1 MTIDS
6 PGPAVNFDPRA
17 KQRESEA
24 EFENLQAKIE
34 TLRVVADRLR
44 LRLIVGVVSTA
55 LFVLAFYETAM
66 LQPHREK
73 GMLPTEPPTPYIHYF
88 PGIEPYRR
96 ALVVHGLDSNKE
108 FMQIFC
114 SALADDGLEVYAIDL
129 PGHGDS
135 PAGFN
140 GLLARSTLE
149 QAVSI
154 LNPDI
159 AVGHSMGAALLIDLA
174 HDVKFRTL
182 ILMSPVTTQVN
193 GLEFEHTLVTTERW
207 DIPAV
212 NTFAPQLEGV
222 DLRKFEWGMHSSA
235 LVYPNQIREIVNWL
249 GGHSDRLRTVARLAW
264 LGFMFASA
272 IALAIVALP
281 RRLSPP
287 VAASPFSQTE
297 VFVSFVFAGGISLIV
312 QRFVVVLRWIRLYTT
327 DYMMSFLFVA
337 GLVLLARLTLRK
349 ESIASRSK
357 SAGISGAFAKA
368 VGAAAYVIVVLGLL
382 TGSHLI
388 HMTLSDGRW
397 WRFIVIAAASFPLF
411 LFDEMAVRRVGNG
424 WRNPAIGVATR
435 TLLIAWIATGVL
447 IFNRES
453 AFLVLLLGLILLF
466 WIGLWFFTALVRRNV
481 QNPAATALFAAL
493 VQGWMFAAW
502 FVII

>member
-1 MTIDS
+1 M
-6 PGPAVNFDPRA
+6 
-17 KQRESEA
+17 A
-24 EFENLQAKIE
+24 E
-34 TLRVVADRLR
+34 RLR
-44 LRLIVGVVSTA
+44 LRLLVGVVSAA
-55 LFVLAFYETAM
+55 LFVLGFYETAM
-66 LQPHREK
+66 LQPGREK
-73 GMLPTEPPTPYIHYF
+73 GLLPTDPPTPYIHYF
-88 PGIEPYRR
+88 SGIEPHRR

-114 SALADDGLEVYAIDL
+114 SALADDGLEVYAVDL

-135 PAGFN
+135 TAAFN
-140 GLLARSTLE
+140 GVLARSTLE
-149 QAVSI
+149 QAVSY

-182 ILMSPVTTQVN
+182 ILMSPVPTQVN
-193 GLEFEHTLVTTERW
+193 GLEFEHTLVTTEGW

-235 LVYPNQIREIVNWL
+235 LVYPSQIREIVNWL
-249 GGHSDRLRTVARLAW
+249 EGDSDRLRTVARLVW
-264 LGFMFASA
+264 LGVMFASA
-272 IALAIVALP
+272 IALAIVVLP
-281 RRLSPP
+281 RRLPASDAAAAFSP
-287 VAASPFSQTE
+287 TE
-297 VFVSFVFAGGISLIV
+297 VFVSFVIAGGISLIV
-312 QRFVVVLRWIRLYTT
+312 QRFVVVLRWIRLYAT

-337 GLVLLARLTLRK
+337 GLVLLTSLALRK

-357 SAGISGAFAKA
+357 AADISGAFAKA

-411 LFDEMAVRRVGNG
+411 LFDEIAVRRAGNG
-424 WRNPAIGVATR
+424 WRNVAMGVATR
-435 TLLIAWIATGVL
+435 ALLVAWIATGIL

-453 AFLVLLLGLILLF
+453 AFLLLLLGLILLF

-481 QNPAATALFAAL
+481 QNPAAAALFAAL

-502 FVII
+502 FVTI